1 MPAGIRNN
9 PGRERKA
16 REGGARHI
24 IAAEWPPRGELGR
37 NLICRELEAA
47 GFQPTWHLPGELL
60 ITFHLSV
67 SAPSSSLHWNVYG
80 DTKGAL
86 CIVCSKHR
94 TLWGIMIDNMRMD
107 DRTNA
112 NESGSTTQKQAARK
126 LFHLVIELT
135 THLWHLMCIWAM
147 LISIWV
153 FILVAE
159 GRGGRKDKCVFLRS
173 KEKGSLTLT

>member
-1 MPAGIRNN
+1 MPAGIWNN
-9 PGRERKA
+9 PGRERKT

-67 SAPSSSLHWNVYG
+67 SALSSFLHWNVYG

-86 CIVCSKHR
+86 CIVCGKHR
-94 TLWGIMIDNMRMD
+94 TRGTLGGRMKDNKRMD

-112 NESGSTTQKQAARK
+112 NESGSTTQKQTARK
-126 LFHLVIELT
+126 LFHLVIRRTHRLTCGTSCAFEL
-135 THLWHLMCIWAM
+135 
-147 LISIWV
+147 
-153 FILVAE
+153 
-159 GRGGRKDKCVFLRS
+159 R
-173 KEKGSLTLT
+173 